1 MLITGTLQTRDYEH
15 FTVGEHAFEGA
26 KAAGR
31 ALPGDKVLLDTERGL
46 ATMVERTKHVLVGT
60 LELNSKTR
68 YGMTS
73 HGVPLFLFQPF
84 DESYPP
90 FYVGS
95 KERDLTRPQLCI
107 VTFDSWEVGSACPR
121 GFLSHGLLGPA
132 GDSAVEKRAL
142 LLHYG
147 GVFKQEKIT
156 PSAIVK
162 YVPADGDRQFY
173 TVSID
178 PEGCRDIDDA
188 LTITKSNDG
197 WFVEI
202 HIADVGFAVT
212 REPWLF
218 DYARRRGQTFYD
230 AGKAVRPM
238 LPSEYSEGVCS
249 LLQGQ
254 ARPVITLS
262 FDVTFDGKIHDE
274 TWSESVIIVKKNHTY
289 ESVLSD
295 PKFDSE
301 PLRLV
306 TGSAD
311 SHAWVEWAML
321 FYNRKFAEKLCGAT
335 PGILRRHATPDAEKL
350 ALYEG
355 VLAEEDLSWLAFKS
369 AEYCWGNDTDT
380 QHWSLGADKYCHA
393 TSPIRRF
400 ADLYN
405 QLVFRK
411 SHIAGAYD
419 ITELNA
425 QARAAK
431 RFDRDCAFVDAVLSE
446 EKTVD
451 VIPLPGEKMWVAAWR
466 QVVRAPPGLETGVKT
481 TLEYY
486 ADPTKRSWKRR
497 IVFRVK

>member
-1 MLITGTLQTRDYEH
+1 MSIVGILQTRDYEH
-15 FTVGEHAFEGA
+15 FEVEGHSFEGA

-31 ALPGDKVLLDTERGL
+31 ALPGDKVILDTERGL
-46 ATMVERTKHVLVGT
+46 STLVERAKHVLVGT

-84 DESYPP
+84 NESYPP

-107 VTFDSWEVGSACPR
+107 ATFDSWEVGAACPR

-132 GDSAVEKRAL
+132 GDREVEKRAL
-142 LLHYG
+142 LLHHG
-147 GVFKQEKIT
+147 GIFKQEKV
-156 PSAIVK
+156 SASQIVK

-178 PEGCRDIDDA
+178 PAGCRDIDDA
-188 LTITKSNDG
+188 LTITKCNDG

-212 REPWLF
+212 REPWLY

-238 LPSEYSEGVCS
+238 LPPEYSEGVCS
-249 LLQGQ
+249 LLEGQ

-262 FDVTFDGKIHDE
+262 ITITPEGKIHDE
-274 TWSESVIIVKKNHTY
+274 TWSESVITVKKNHTY
-289 ESVLSD
+289 ESVLED

-306 TGSAD
+306 TGSPD
-311 SHAWVEWAML
+311 SHVWVEWAML
-321 FYNRKFAEKLCGAT
+321 LYNRKFAEKLS
-335 PGILRRHATPDAEKL
+335 PNGILRRHAAPDAEKL
-350 ALYEG
+350 ALYKG
-355 VLAEEDLSWLAFKS
+355 VIAEEDLSWLAFKS
-369 AEYCWGNDTDT
+369 AEYCWASDADTL
-380 QHWSLGADKYCHA
+380 HWSLGAEKYCHA
-393 TSPIRRF
+393 SSPIRRF

-405 QLVFRK
+405 QLVFRQ
-411 SHIAGAYD
+411 SHIAGDYTIA
-419 ITELNA
+419 ELNA

-431 RFDRDCAFVDAVLSE
+431 RFDRDCAFVDAVLSG

-451 VIPLPGEKMWVAAWR
+451 VISLPGGKMWVAAWR
-466 QVVRAPPGLETGVKT
+466 QIVRAPPGLEPGTKT

-497 IVFRVK
+497 IVFRSK